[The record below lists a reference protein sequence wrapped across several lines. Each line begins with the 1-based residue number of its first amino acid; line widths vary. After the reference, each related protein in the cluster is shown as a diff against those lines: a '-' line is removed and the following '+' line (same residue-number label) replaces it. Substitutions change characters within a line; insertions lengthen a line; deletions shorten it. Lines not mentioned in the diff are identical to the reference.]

1 MPRPK
6 AAEDQHPLPATPRSA
21 DRRQQR
27 RRSTPSART
36 RRSLDALEADKEN
49 QFTSTPI
56 KGEALGG
63 GLRDVS
69 NLTPTAVRT
78 QTASV
83 SPPRRNPKL
92 PRNSST
98 RPRLAPGTATK
109 RKKTA
114 SPPTTTISLA
124 QTV

>member
-6 AAEDQHPLPATPRSA
+6 AAGDQRPLPATPRSA

-27 RRSTPSART
+27 RRSTPSGRT

-63 GLRDVS
+63 GLRDVTCRRQ
-69 NLTPTAVRT
+69 TPLVDEEIQGLQKAYPHTS
-78 QTASV
+78 Q
-83 SPPRRNPKL
+83 
-92 PRNSST
+92 
-98 RPRLAPGTATK
+98 
-109 RKKTA
+109 
-114 SPPTTTISLA
+114 
-124 QTV
+124 